1 MAIEI
6 KTIACPQCG
15 STDVQMTSEAKGVC
29 CCCGAQFT
37 VRQGADTQNV
47 YNEVHVYADGNSAE
61 KRDSCR
67 KMEISPEYSKDQFIR
82 KAWITLAAENAPIE
96 VFNETF
102 RAAVKTD
109 RQILIDSLSADVKYQ
124 ASVGYDREEPYTDY
138 ETYYEQEPYIAYEKQ
153 WNNVTKQTEERQV
166 TKYKRV
172 QKQRPVTKYKT
183 VTDWSATSGSHHTY
197 SVAVIDMKQKY
208 LNEEL
213 FLGSFCD
220 VKGSSLHP
228 VGKELAEKM
237 QITDAVRKHAAEKH
251 KATINSSVCHALPG
265 DHNRDLSWKVSKIT
279 DHSTNIYKTPEYVT
293 SICFNGKTYFKY
305 AFPFGPMNIG
315 GNQIENN
322 DSPTAVARKKLSE
335 LKKKNSDR
343 RDSVEKNVIKVT
355 NGVSVLTI
363 GLLAVSI
370 LVSLCIRSIVLSTV
384 FFAVAAAAFFY
395 NTSKVKKE
403 TKAEMNRANKEI
415 EKNKARTE
423 AEIDDF
429 TKNYKIK
436 LYKALNNKLTSLGYE
451 PAAATEL

>member
-109 RQILIDSLSADVKYQ
+109 LQILIDSLSADVTYQ

-172 QKQRPVTKYKT
+172 
-183 VTDWSATSGSHHTY
+183 
-197 SVAVIDMKQKY
+197 
-208 LNEEL
+208 
-213 FLGSFCD
+213 
-220 VKGSSLHP
+220 
-228 VGKELAEKM
+228 
-237 QITDAVRKHAAEKH
+237 HAFR
-251 KATINSSVCHALPG
+251 IN
-265 DHNRDLSWKVSKIT
+265 
-279 DHSTNIYKTPEYVT
+279 
-293 SICFNGKTYFKY
+293 
-305 AFPFGPMNIG
+305 
-315 GNQIENN
+315 
-322 DSPTAVARKKLSE
+322 
-335 LKKKNSDR
+335 
-343 RDSVEKNVIKVT
+343 
-355 NGVSVLTI
+355 
-363 GLLAVSI
+363 
-370 LVSLCIRSIVLSTV
+370 
-384 FFAVAAAAFFY
+384 
-395 NTSKVKKE
+395 
-403 TKAEMNRANKEI
+403 
-415 EKNKARTE
+415 
-423 AEIDDF
+423 
-429 TKNYKIK
+429 
-436 LYKALNNKLTSLGYE
+436 
-451 PAAATEL
+451 